1 MVEDGDLLLRDAR
14 QQARRRKGTADETKY
29 TGWHFGK
36 THPLAAAAKTLC
48 DTAGHPR
55 VRRLSAHACGACFE
69 QVIRE
74 DERTRTRKEAS

>member
-1 MVEDGDLLLRDAR
+1 MRVEAI
-14 QQARRRKGTADETKY
+14 QAERFWPRSSAHGSSSD

-36 THPLAAAAKTLC
+36 THPLAAAAKDLC